1 MNTSNQSEFD
11 SSNLLVFLLKWR
23 KPLVIVSLS
32 AALISAVVSF
42 IVPEQFLSTV
52 IFFPANTA
60 SISKA
65 VMTEDVTGKNDI
77 VAFGEEEQ
85 AEQMLQILYSDFIRD
100 RVIEKFDLMAHY
112 EIDLDDQY
120 KLTSLIKEWESKVK
134 FKRTEYQSIRIDVLD
149 TDPQMAADIANEIAR
164 LVDVVKNRM
173 QKDRA
178 AEALKVIESEYPKMR
193 DHMKAVDDSLTFMR
207 KQGVHEY
214 EKQIEMISG
223 EYYKAIAS
231 GNAQAATKLEQKLDT
246 LAKYGSAFIA
256 LTDNSEYERER
267 LILLRSKF
275 EETKVDAT
283 EDVPHKFIVNQAWA
297 SEKKAYPIRWLVV
310 VISTFSAFLF
320 AVLAIIVIE
329 NYRKLQEQNVA

>member
-1 MNTSNQSEFD
+1 
-11 SSNLLVFLLKWR
+11 
-23 KPLVIVSLS
+23 
-32 AALISAVVSF
+32 
-42 IVPEQFLSTV
+42 
-52 IFFPANTA
+52 
-60 SISKA
+60 
-65 VMTEDVTGKNDI
+65 MTEDVTGKNDI

-178 AEALKVIESEYPKMR
+178 AEALKVIESEYTKMR
-193 DHMKAVDDSLTFMR
+193 DHMKAV
-207 KQGVHEY
+207 E
-214 EKQIEMISG
+214 
-223 EYYKAIAS
+223 AIAS

>member
-178 AEALKVIESEYPKMR
+178 AEALKVIESEYTKMR

-283 EDVPHKFIVNQAWA
+283 EDVPHKFIVSQAWA

>member
-1 MNTSNQSEFD
+1 M
-11 SSNLLVFLLKWR
+11 
-23 KPLVIVSLS
+23 IVSFS
-32 AALISAVVSF
+32 AALISGIVSF

-100 RVIEKFDLMAHY
+100 RVIEKFDLMIHY
-112 EIDLDDQY
+112 EIDTDDEY

-178 AEALKVIESEYPKMR
+178 AEALKVIESEYTKMR
-193 DHMKAVDDSLTFMR
+193 DHMKVVDDSLTFMR

-214 EKQIEMISG
+214 EKQIEMISA

-231 GNAQAATKLEQKLDT
+231 GNAQASRKLEQKLDT

-267 LILLRSKF
+267 LILLRSKY
-275 EETKVDAT
+275 EETKVDAS
-283 EDVPHKFIVNQAWA
+283 EDVPHKFIVNRAWA
-297 SEKKAYPIRWLVV
+297 SEKKAYPVRWLVV

-329 NYRKLQEQNVA
+329 NYRKLQEPNVA

>member
-178 AEALKVIESEYPKMR
+178 AEALKVIESEYTKMR

-329 NYRKLQEQNVA
+329 NYRTLQEQNVA

>member
-52 IFFPANTA
+52 IFFPVNTA

-178 AEALKVIESEYPKMR
+178 AEALKVIESEYTKMR

>member
-178 AEALKVIESEYPKMR
+178 AEALKVIESEYTKMR

>member
-178 AEALKVIESEYPKMR
+178 AEALKVIESEYTKMR

-214 EKQIEMISG
+214 EKQIEIISG

>member
-164 LVDVVKNRM
+164 LVDVVKM
-173 QKDRA
+173 FY
-178 AEALKVIESEYPKMR
+178 LEY
-193 DHMKAVDDSLTFMR
+193 
-207 KQGVHEY
+207 
-214 EKQIEMISG
+214 
-223 EYYKAIAS
+223 
-231 GNAQAATKLEQKLDT
+231 
-246 LAKYGSAFIA
+246 
-256 LTDNSEYERER
+256 
-267 LILLRSKF
+267 
-275 EETKVDAT
+275 
-283 EDVPHKFIVNQAWA
+283 
-297 SEKKAYPIRWLVV
+297 
-310 VISTFSAFLF
+310 
-320 AVLAIIVIE
+320 
-329 NYRKLQEQNVA
+329 

>member
-1 MNTSNQSEFD
+1 
-11 SSNLLVFLLKWR
+11 
-23 KPLVIVSLS
+23 
-32 AALISAVVSF
+32 
-42 IVPEQFLSTV
+42 
-52 IFFPANTA
+52 
-60 SISKA
+60 
-65 VMTEDVTGKNDI
+65 
-77 VAFGEEEQ
+77 
-85 AEQMLQILYSDFIRD
+85 
-100 RVIEKFDLMAHY
+100 
-112 EIDLDDQY
+112 
-120 KLTSLIKEWESKVK
+120 
-134 FKRTEYQSIRIDVLD
+134 
-149 TDPQMAADIANEIAR
+149 
-164 LVDVVKNRM
+164 M

-178 AEALKVIESEYPKMR
+178 AEALKVIESEYTKMR

>member
-178 AEALKVIESEYPKMR
+178 AEALKVIESEYTKMR

-329 NYRKLQEQNVA
+329 NYLKLQEQNVA